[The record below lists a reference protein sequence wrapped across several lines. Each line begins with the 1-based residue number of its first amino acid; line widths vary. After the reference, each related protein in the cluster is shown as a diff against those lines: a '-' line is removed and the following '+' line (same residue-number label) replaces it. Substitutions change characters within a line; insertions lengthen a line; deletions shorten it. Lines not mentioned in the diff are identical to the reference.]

1 MSVLIPFS
9 VFDIDLRDSFEW
21 KMNSYRVKPIISY
34 LKIQTLTKDIANLL
48 DSLEDETNFPM
59 SFSFISS
66 YKQWEE
72 YKELLVPLHV
82 NDAIIVNRESNPIVI
97 TQFIMESL
105 DKKGYFI
112 SDWLLNYELIN
123 KMDPVILTVTVAIK
137 IEF

>member
-1 MSVLIPFS
+1 
-9 VFDIDLRDSFEW
+9 
-21 KMNSYRVKPIISY
+21 MNTYRVKPIISY

-48 DSLEDETNFPM
+48 DSLEDETNFSM